1 MLDIILVCA
10 FVYSVSFFLNFE
22 LAGFYSRNNWRMEV
36 VPLINIIF
44 MSLIPVVSQ
53 LWFVLLISDYVS
65 QSHKLFW
72 SPFKN
77 KKQGT
82 ILKS

>member
-1 MLDIILVCA
+1 MLDVFLIFA
-10 FVYSVSFFLNFE
+10 FVYTVSFCLNFL
-22 LAGFYSRNNWRMEV
+22 LAGFYSRNNWTKEAV
-36 VPLINIIF
+36 SLINIIF
-44 MSLIPVVSQ
+44 VSLIPVISQ

-77 KKQGT
+77 KYGKYDEY
-82 ILKS
+82 

>member
-1 MLDIILVCA
+1 MLDVFLTFA
-10 FVYSVSFFLNFE
+10 FVYIVSFCLNFL
-22 LAGFYSRNNWRMEV
+22 LAGFYSRNNWTKEA

-65 QSHKLFW
+65 KSHKLFW

-77 KKQGT
+77 KYDKYDE
-82 ILKS
+82 S

>member
-1 MLDIILVCA
+1 MLDVFLIFA
-10 FVYSVSFFLNFE
+10 FVYTVSFCLNFA
-22 LAGFYSRNNWRMEV
+22 LAGFYSRNNWKREA

-53 LWFVLLISDYVS
+53 LWFILLIDDYVS
-65 QSHKLFW
+65 KSDKIFW

-77 KKQGT
+77 KYDKYD
-82 ILKS
+82 KH

>member
-1 MLDIILVCA
+1 MLNILLVFIA
-10 FVYSVSFFLNFE
+10 VYAVSFCLNFV
-22 LAGFYSRNNWRMEV
+22 LAGFYSRNNWKREAI
-36 VPLINIIF
+36 PLINIIF

-77 KKQGT
+77 KYDKYDEH
-82 ILKS
+82 